1 MVQAQVLD
9 VITGLVK
16 DLRMLGNKAPVFM
29 LSSVGDNLNTT
40 IDYTELGLAG
50 VFQKPINNQQLLT
63 VLKTKLKK

>member
-1 MVQAQVLD
+1 MRAIEAD
-9 VITGLVK
+9 ND
-16 DLRMLGNKAPVFM
+16 DLKAEGNTKPVYM